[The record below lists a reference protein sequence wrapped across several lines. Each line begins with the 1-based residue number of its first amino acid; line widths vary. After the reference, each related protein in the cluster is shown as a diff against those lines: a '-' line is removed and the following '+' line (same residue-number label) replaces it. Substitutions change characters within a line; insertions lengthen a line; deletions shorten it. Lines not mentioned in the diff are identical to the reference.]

1 MRKLILII
9 SLIAS
14 NLIYSQRINPDD
26 VTNLCSNE
34 QLGGQTPPRSNYTNL
49 RTSCGPFNPLSSSL
63 VLYYVEIESG
73 STFTFRISPNA
84 PVDYDFASWKNPDF
98 DNLGPADRGSQNDGV
113 NAGQYD
119 IGLSLTET
127 MLCEVPGA
135 TRAAGNTATVPG
147 FVRYYDVE
155 PGDGILIA
163 VNRWSDTDA
172 GFTISFDGNSN
183 AKLNCDFEG
192 KTYEQCDDNYDDKE
206 KFDLD
211 FIRHDINNSEQT
223 FTIDFFE
230 SAVDAEKPTATNVL
244 ASPYTVTLEDSPKKI
259 YARFTKPNSRYLRV
273 KEITLIANEKPKKPK
288 KPKEPLKYALCIED
302 EKDKEKKATF
312 DLTKFESQLKENH
325 KGSIVFTYLEP
336 FNDTIKKINSP
347 KKYQSTTKTITVRMT
362 INEKCPVEIPLQLTV
377 NTIDVKSTAFTY
389 SELCATETE
398 AGLVYNLDQTIETLL
413 GTKDPEKYSI
423 QFYHSPEDAEQE
435 INVIEDTENYL
446 VSYYEEQLLT
456 AKITDTNTCP
466 TTSEIRLHAIPRFR
480 VEDQVTTGCKPYKL
494 PDLPEGYAY
503 YLEPNKQGKNIAFN
517 TPESI
522 FYGPKTIYIH
532 AKKDYGQAKLN
543 DCTFE
548 SSFTITTK
556 DCIIAKGI
564 SPNGDGQ
571 NDFWDLTPYG
581 VVNLKIFNRFGTEVY
596 KKTGGYT
603 KEWYGQSNGSTQLP
617 SGTYWYYF
625 ESLRGVYSGWIELM
639 H

>member
-1 MRKLILII
+1 MKKLLLII

-14 NLIYSQRINPDD
+14 NLIYSQRINPED

-34 QLGGQTPPRSNYTNL
+34 QLGGQTPPNSNYTNL

-84 PVDYDFASWKNPDF
+84 PVDYDFASWKNPNF

-113 NAGQYD
+113 DAGRYD

-127 MLCEVPGA
+127 MLCEIPGA
-135 TRAAGNTATVPG
+135 TEWMGTTATVPG

-183 AKLNCDFEG
+183 AILNCDFDK
-192 KTYEQCDDNYDDKE
+192 KTFEQCDENYDNKE
-206 KFDLD
+206 IFDLD
-211 FIRHDINNSEQT
+211 FIKEKINNSEQS
-223 FTIDFFE
+223 FIIDFFE
-230 SAVDAEKPTATNVL
+230 DREDAKKTTSTNVL
-244 ASPYTVTLEDSPKKI
+244 ASTYTVQKEDSPKSI
-259 YARFTKPNSRYLRV
+259 YARFKRANGNFLKTL
-273 KEITLIANEKPKKPK
+273 EIELVINETPK
-288 KPKEPLKYALCIED
+288 KPKEPLKYALCVEEIL
-302 EKDKEKKATF
+302 DKGKNATF
-312 DLTKFESQLKENH
+312 DLTKFESELSLKNE
-325 KGSIVFTYLEP
+325 GPTEFAYFEP
-336 FNDTIKKINSP
+336 FNDTIKKITNP
-347 KKYQSTTKTITVRMT
+347 KIYKSNTKTITIRMT
-362 INEKCPVEIPLQLTV
+362 IDEKCPVDIPLQLTV
-377 NTIDVKSTAFTY
+377 NTIDVKSTSFTY
-389 SELCATETE
+389 SEFCATETE
-398 AGLVYNLDQTIETLL
+398 AGLSYNLDQTLETIF
-413 GTKDPEKYSI
+413 GSKDPEKYNI
-423 QFYHSPEDAEQE
+423 QFFYSLEDAELDR
-435 INVIEDTENYL
+435 NPIEDTTNH
-446 VSYYEEQLLT
+446 VVPYYEEQLLT
-456 AKITDTNTCP
+456 VKITDQNTCP

-480 VEDQVTTGCKPYKL
+480 IEDQVTTGCKPYKL

-503 YLEPNKQGKNIAFN
+503 YLEPNEQGKKIDFN

-548 SSFTITTK
+548 DSFTITIK

-581 VVNLKIFNRFGTEVY
+581 VINLKIFNRYGVEVY

-603 KEWYGQSNGSTQLP
+603 KEWYGQSNGSTKLP